1 MEMSMRFSPA
11 LLACCTIS
19 ALVALPAQANPA
31 APDGLDSPAA
41 LLAEPD
47 AVPPAG
53 AGPTPVFTASEAS
66 IETAQ
71 QTATEPARETSASVE
86 LTVDTDRTEATVD
99 EATQIPTPS
108 APSLL
113 AQTED
118 SASETPAER
127 LERLR
132 DGIGNPPASAPPE
145 PVNDPVAPP
154 AESPAEPPAESSPE
168 AAEPQEEVQVQ
179 VAEVA
184 VAGEGGALLTPDLVD
199 IVYDAIDLQP
209 GRTTTRSQLQADIN
223 SVFATGFFSDVR
235 AVPEDT
241 VLGVRVTFLV
251 DPNPVLTRVDIRDNQ
266 VLPEEVVD
274 DIFSPQYGS
283 ILNLRDFQDGILD
296 LNNWYQDNGYVLAQV
311 TAAPQV
317 SDDGVVTL
325 IVAEGVIEDIEVR
338 YITADGDT
346 TDENG
351 NPINGHTRPFIIT
364 REFETQPGDVF
375 RQSDIQQDLQRV
387 FGLGIFDDIRLSLD
401 PGDEDPRQV
410 KVVVNVAE
418 RSTGSIGAAAGFNLT
433 GDVFGSISYQQD
445 NFGGN
450 NQKLRAEVQLS
461 SRDFLFDLSFTDP
474 WIAGDPNR
482 TSYTVNVFNR
492 RSRSLIFDN
501 GETPVTL
508 ANGDVP
514 RINRLGGG
522 VTFGRPLSDN
532 LSATLGL
539 DYQRISTRE
548 EGGAIV
554 TTDEQGNPLTVSG
567 TGRDDLLTVP
577 LGLVW
582 DYRNDPFVPT
592 SGSLLRL
599 GTEQAIPLGN
609 GNLFFNRLRSSY
621 SQYIPVDFTGFGEG
635 PETLAFNIQAGT
647 VIGELPPYEAFSLGG
662 TNSVRGYEEG
672 DLGSGRSFV
681 QATAEY
687 RFPLF
692 TSFLGGTVFV
702 DAATDLGSGSSVL
715 GDPAGVRG
723 KPGSGFGYG
732 VGVRVNTPLGALRLD
747 YGFNDRGESR
757 IHFGLGER
765 F

>member
-1 MEMSMRFSPA
+1 MEVSMRVSPT

-19 ALVALPAQANPA
+19 ALAALPAQASPVEPPVTSDA
-31 APDGLDSPAA
+31 AVSPAA
-41 LLAEPD
+41 LLVEPPEPASSRNPTAEP
-47 AVPPAG
+47 AVTSRVPSATAEALPAPAATAENTALVSTAPDDIAADSSAAPSA
-53 AGPTPVFTASEAS
+53 AGP
-66 IETAQ
+66 
-71 QTATEPARETSASVE
+71 AR
-86 LTVDTDRTEATVD
+86 
-99 EATQIPTPS
+99 
-108 APSLL
+108 L
-113 AQTED
+113 AQAE
-118 SASETPAER
+118 ETPQER

-132 DGIGNPPASAPPE
+132 NGIGNPPAPPTEPAPEIPVE
-145 PVNDPVAPP
+145 PLPP
-154 AESPAEPPAESSPE
+154 ADSVPE
-168 AAEPQEEVQVQ
+168 AAEPDEPEEVQVQ
-179 VAEVA
+179 VAEVV
-184 VAGEGGALLTPDLVD
+184 VAGEGGEFLDAELVD

-209 GRTTTRSQLQADIN
+209 GRTTTRTQLQTDIN

-251 DPNPVLTRVDIRDNQ
+251 DPNPILTRVDVRDAE
-266 VLPEEVVD
+266 VLEDGVIE
-274 DIFSPQYGS
+274 DIFGDQYGS

-296 LNNWYQDNGYVLAQV
+296 LNQWYQDQGYVLAQV

-317 SDDGVVTL
+317 SDEGVVTL
-325 IVAEGVIEDIEVR
+325 IVAEGVIEDIEIR
-338 YITADGDT
+338 YITTDGDT
-346 TDENG
+346 TDEDG
-351 NPINGHTRPFIIT
+351 NPIGGRTRPFIVT

-375 RQSDIQQDLQRV
+375 RQSTIEQDLRRA
-387 FGLGIFDDIRLSLD
+387 FDLGIFDDIRLSLD
-401 PGDEDPRQV
+401 PGDEDPRKV
-410 KVVVNVAE
+410 KVIVNVAE
-418 RSTGSIGAAAGFNLT
+418 RSTGSVGAAAGFNLT

-445 NFGGN
+445 NLGGN

-461 SRDFLFDLSFTDP
+461 SRDLLFDLSFTDP

-514 RINRLGGG
+514 RVNRLGGG
-522 VTFGRPLSDN
+522 VTFARPLSEN
-532 LSATLGL
+532 LSASLGL
-539 DYQRISTRE
+539 SYQRISTRE
-548 EGGAIV
+548 EDGAIA
-554 TTDEQGNPLTVSG
+554 TTDQLGNPLTVSG
-567 TGRDDLLTVP
+567 TGRDDLLTIP

-599 GTEQAIPLGN
+599 GTEQAIPIGN
-609 GNLFFNRLRSSY
+609 GNLFFNRLRGSY
-621 SQYIPVDFTGFGEG
+621 SRYIPVEFTGFGEG
-635 PETLAFNIQAGT
+635 AETLAFNIQAGT
-647 VIGELPPYEAFSLGG
+647 VVGELPPYEAFSLGG

-672 DLGSGRSFV
+672 DVGSGRSFI

-702 DAATDLGSGSSVL
+702 DAATDLGSGSSIL

-732 VGVRVNTPLGALRLD
+732 LGVRINTPLGALRLD
-747 YGFNDRGESR
+747 YGFNDRGDSR